1 MKIRKICISL
11 LLVLALCASYLTLL
25 SGANV
30 RLTAES
36 TVISSELQAVM
47 AAASATEKI
56 PVSIWTN
63 EINSEVVEAIA
74 LQKTGLNRDKIREMV
89 ADGEE
94 TSLTSE
100 AIDEYIAAEREIY
113 KRLQISAH
121 QAIAKEYAFLQ
132 TAMEDDEAYVC
143 SYAPMIIV
151 ELTTSQIH
159 ALSLDEEISSFDY
172 APDIISQSCMGT
184 SVSVVENDYIRFEH
198 ELDGDGVKIGMFEVA
213 LPDINNPEYICFNES
228 NIHLLNDQS
237 PVEDIDDL
245 VNIEHATVVASI
257 MCSIGHAVA
266 SYAHVGMAPRAELY
280 CASGNFFSGIE
291 SLVEAGVNVINMSAE
306 ITIDYNGDREYDFD
320 ENFYGEYTF
329 LEKWFDHIALNH
341 SVHFVVSAGN
351 TGNEYWENEIDYRKV
366 THPAMAYNVIAVG
379 ALEDNNTSLLTDDGL
394 ATYSSY
400 AEEVAQPNK
409 PDLVAPGSTIATA
422 AIPIGGFY
430 NGGEI
435 SGTSFAAPHVTGIIA
450 QLLEARPSLK
460 VLQDTMKAILT
471 AGVSHPVHHYAS
483 ADDNFDKFGA
493 GVVNAK
499 AAEYVIRY
507 GRYRNSYF
515 SSSSVSPEPKTYT
528 FTVSDSD
535 EIIRVSLAWL
545 KYNKYSSEDN
555 TSSIEPDIVADL
567 TNLNLTVITPNNIR
581 LTVPVEESAN
591 NNLEIIEL
599 DPDVYGTGT
608 YTIEVSV
615 VGSVDAKTYFSVAWW

>member
-25 SGANV
+25 SGANGS
-30 RLTAES
+30 LTAES
-36 TVISSELQAVM
+36 SVISAELQAVM

-56 PVSIWTN
+56 PVSIWTE
-63 EINSEVVEAIA
+63 EISSEAVEAFA
-74 LQKTGLNRDKIREMV
+74 LDKTGLNRDKIREMV
-89 ADGEE
+89 ANGEE
-94 TSLTSE
+94 ASLTSE

-113 KRLQISAH
+113 KRLQTSAH

-132 TAMEDDEAYVC
+132 TAMEDDGAYVC

-151 ELTTSQIH
+151 ELTTSQIQT
-159 ALSLDEEISSFDY
+159 LSIDEEISSFEY
-172 APDIISQSCMGT
+172 APEFMTQNCMGT
-184 SVSVVENDYIRFEH
+184 SVSVVENDYIRLEH
-198 ELDGDGVKIGMFEVA
+198 ELDGDGVKIGMWELA
-213 LPDINNPEYICFNES
+213 LPDINNSEYICFNAS

-257 MCSIGHAVA
+257 MCSVGHAVA
-266 SYAHVGMAPRAELY
+266 SYSHVGMAPRAELY
-280 CASGNFFSGIE
+280 CASGNFLSGIE
-291 SLVEAGVNVINMSAE
+291 SLVEAGVNVINMSAAVHK
-306 ITIDYNGDREYDFD
+306 DLDGDNVVTLSELL
-320 ENFYGEYTF
+320 YGQYGF
-329 LEKWFDHIALNH
+329 FEKWIDHIALNH
-341 SVHFVVSAGN
+341 SVHFVVAAGN
-351 TGNEYWENEIDYRKV
+351 TSDESWSVFPIAYRKV
-366 THPAMAYNVIAVG
+366 THPAMAYNVISVG
-379 ALEDNNTSLLTDDGL
+379 ALEDNNTSLLTDDVL

-400 AEEVAQPNK
+400 VEEVAQPNK
-409 PDLVAPGSTIATA
+409 PDLVAPGSTIVTA
-422 AIPIGGFY
+422 AIPIGGFCD
-430 NGGEI
+430 GGEI

-450 QLLEARPSLK
+450 QLLEERPSLK

-471 AGVSHPVHHYAS
+471 AGISHPVHHYAS
-483 ADDNFDKFGA
+483 DDDNFDKFGA

-507 GRYRNSYF
+507 GRYRTSSF
-515 SSSSVSPEPKTYT
+515 SASSVTPEPKTYT

-535 EIIRVSLAWL
+535 EIVRVSLAWL
-545 KYNKYSSEDN
+545 KYNKFSTEEHTETPDV
-555 TSSIEPDIVADL
+555 IEPL
-567 TNLNLTVITPNNIR
+567 TNLNLTVITPNNVR
-581 LTVPVEESAN
+581 LTVPAGESVN

-615 VGSVDAKTYFSVAWW
+615 VGNVDAKTYFSVAWW